1 MTMLRTTKRL
11 LLAGAALALAGG
23 MLAGGIAPASAKDLK
38 AVGVTLGSLG
48 NPFFVAMVQGAEAE
62 AKKINPNVKV
72 NAASADYDLNK
83 QFTQIDNFVAS
94 GVDLILVN
102 AVDPKAI
109 APAIKRAQAA
119 GIVVVAV
126 DVAAAGADATVQT
139 NNVQAGE
146 IACQFIVDKLGAN
159 GGKVIIQNGPQVS
172 SVIDRVNGCKE
183 VLGKN
188 AKIEILSSDQD
199 GKGSREGG
207 LNIMQGHLTRYP
219 QIDAVFTINDPQAV
233 GSDLAAKQL
242 GRSEFIITSVD
253 GAPDIETALKGNTL
267 VQASA
272 SQDPYQIAVTAIDVG
287 YKIMNGDKP
296 ADPMILMPSTLVTR
310 DNIAEY
316 KGWQAPR

>member
-1 MTMLRTTKRL
+1 MFKQL
-11 LLAGAALALAGG
+11 LLAGAALVVATGAV
-23 MLAGGIAPASAKDLK
+23 SAKDLNSI
-38 AVGVTLGSLG
+38 GITLGTLG
-48 NPFFVAMVQGAEAE
+48 NPFFVAMTQGAEAE

-72 NAASADYDLNK
+72 NTASADYDLNK
-83 QFTQIDNFVAS
+83 QFTQIDNFIAS
-94 GVDLILVN
+94 GVDLILIN
-102 AVDPKAI
+102 AADAKAI
-109 APAIKRAQAA
+109 APAIKRAQAS

-146 IACQFIVDKLGAN
+146 IACQFIADKLGEA

-172 SVIDRVNGCKE
+172 SVIDRVNGCKA
-183 VLGKN
+183 VLAKN
-188 AKIEILSSDQD
+188 PKIEILSSDQD

-207 LNIMQGHLTRYP
+207 LNIMQGHLTRFP

-242 GRSEFIITSVD
+242 GRSEFFITSVD

-272 SQDPYQIAVTAIDVG
+272 SQDPYKIAQTAVDVG
-287 YKIMNGDKP
+287 YKIMNGEKP
-296 ADPMILMPSTLVTR
+296 ADPMILMESTLVTR
-310 DNIAEY
+310 DNVGEY
-316 KGWQAPR
+316 QG

>member
-1 MTMLRTTKRL
+1 MLKQL
-11 LLAGAALALAGG
+11 LLAGAALAVATG
-23 MLAGGIAPASAKDLK
+23 AASAKDLSS
-38 AVGVTLGSLG
+38 VGITLGSLG

-310 DNIAEY
+310 DNIGEY